1 MTPRIVIDTNIL
13 VSALIQP
20 KGIPAS
26 LLDGV
31 ALRGLTLYV
40 SEEILAEYREVLSR
54 PKFARIDPVHA
65 SRLFEI
71 LAAEAIMIV
80 PKRLSTAALHE
91 PDNRFLE
98 CAEAAEAAYLV
109 TGNTKHFPECYGS
122 TKIVTPRQY
131 WDVVKGSSPSKK

>member
-1 MTPRIVIDTNIL
+1 MTLRSVIDTNVL

-26 LLDGV
+26 LMDGV

-54 PKFARIDPVHA
+54 PKFARITPAHA
-65 SRLFEI
+65 SRLFDLI
-71 LAAEAIMIV
+71 ATEAVMIA
-80 PKRLSTAALHE
+80 PKRQATAAVHE

-98 CAEAAEAAYLV
+98 CAEAADAAYLI
-109 TGNTKHFPECYGS
+109 TGNARHFPERYGNTK
-122 TKIVTPRQY
+122 IATPRQF
-131 WDVVKGSSPSKK
+131 WDVIKGSSPGKK